1 VAGVVGRPGATP
13 AVLAADPVSGLALL
27 RIPPGEGAAG
37 FELRTTDTLRTPAY
51 AVLVEG
57 TRGGPVVRPVFFG
70 RTDAVDDPRW
80 PGLLLVAGGTLG
92 AQPGSLVFT
101 LGGGFAGL
109 AVVAERSFG
118 VVPARTVLAAA
129 TGLTR
134 SAPAAGDLGLEVQ
147 DLTSALAAA
156 TGAGQGAVVTYVDPG
171 GPSARDV
178 RVGDVVEALGGEPVL
193 GADDLRVRV
202 ARSAP
207 GQASVLRLRRRGE
220 TVEARLVSRAPRGSA
235 VAGAPL
241 GIVLRDVVGVGAEV
255 MRVAPGSVAAS
266 VRLLP
271 GDVITHLDGDTAP
284 RARRIAER
292 FEALA
297 PGGAL
302 ILGVR
307 RGLDRR
313 VLALD
318 KR

>member
-1 VAGVVGRPGATP
+1 
-13 AVLAADPVSGLALL
+13 
-27 RIPPGEGAAG
+27 
-37 FELRTTDTLRTPAY
+37 
-51 AVLVEG
+51 VEG

-129 TGLTR
+129 TGLATNV
-134 SAPAAGDLGLEVQ
+134 PAAGDLGLEVQ

-156 TGAGQGAVVTYVDPG
+156 TGAGQGAVVTYVEAG
-171 GPSARDV
+171 GPSAREV
-178 RVGDVVEALGGEPVL
+178 RVGDVVEALGGEPLL

-207 GQASVLRLRRRGE
+207 GQAMALRLRRRGE
-220 TVEARLVSRAPRGSA
+220 TLEVNLVSRAPRQEAAS
-235 VAGAPL
+235 GAPL
-241 GIVLRDVVGVGAEV
+241 GLVLRDAAGVGAEV
-255 MRVAPGSVAAS
+255 MRVAPGSIAAS
-266 VRLLP
+266 ARLFP
-271 GDVITHLDGDTAP
+271 GDVITHLDGDAAP
-284 RARRIAER
+284 RGSRIAER
-292 FEALA
+292 FEALRA
-297 PGGAL
+297 GGSIL
-302 ILGVR
+302 LGVR
-307 RGLDRR
+307 RGPDRR
-313 VLALD
+313 VLALE